1 MTPSSSHPSAD
12 SGRVFTAQTSHRNRV
27 SAVIGSRRSALS
39 SRPTP
44 DCEAR
49 QVLIRV
55 IVNGVCA
62 SDLAE
67 WQSDP
72 PADPLL
78 LGHEPVGEVVAVGPG
93 VDTCDIGDLVT
104 GRIDPSFS
112 DFALADQTDV
122 VKVPPGLT
130 PDAALGEPLGCIVE
144 ALRRTPLEVGD
155 RIAVVGAGFM
165 GLCLLQLLRH
175 TPSSVIAAI
184 DPRTDARAHAL
195 RHGADTAADPA
206 ALSALDPSP
215 PGAEPGFDVVFE
227 ASGSQP
233 GLDLATELVRPQGT
247 LSIIGYHQG
256 LRTVDMHAW
265 NWKALDVVNAHVRDR
280 ARLRD
285 SIKRGLELAA
295 AGRIDLASLITHRY
309 ALSEVDT
316 AFTALIEKPSG
327 FIKAV
332 IDVN

>member
-1 MTPSSSHPSAD
+1 MTAGSPQSSGE
-12 SGRVFTAQTSHRNRV
+12 SGRDIDDRISHRNRV
-27 SAVIGSRRSALS
+27 STVIGSRRSALS
-39 SRPTP
+39 SRPIP
-44 DCEAR
+44 DCGTG

-62 SDLAE
+62 SDITE

-72 PADPLL
+72 LADPIL

-93 VDTCDIGDLVT
+93 VETCATGDLVT
-104 GRIDPSFS
+104 GQVDPSFS
-112 DFALADQTDV
+112 DFALADESDL
-122 VKVPPGLT
+122 VKVPPGLA

-144 ALRRTPLEVGD
+144 ALRRTPRDVGD
-155 RIAVVGAGFM
+155 GIAVVGAGFM

-175 TPSSVIAAI
+175 TPSSQVVAI
-184 DPRTDARAHAL
+184 DPRADARSHAL
-195 RHGADTAADPA
+195 RHGADTAADRA
-206 ALSALDPSP
+206 AVGARDSSSA
-215 PGAEPGFDVVFE
+215 GAQPGFDVVFE
-227 ASGSQP
+227 VSGSQP

-256 LRTVDMHAW
+256 RRTVDMHAW

-285 SIKRGLELAA
+285 SIKRGLDLAA

-309 ALSEVDT
+309 PLSEVDA
-316 AFTALIEKPSG
+316 AFTALVEKPDG

-332 IDVN
+332 IDVK

>member
-1 MTPSSSHPSAD
+1 MTSSSSPLSAD
-12 SGRVFTAQTSHRNRV
+12 ASRVLIAQASPRNRV
-27 SAVIGSRRSALS
+27 SAVVGSRRSAVS
-39 SRPTP
+39 SRPIP
-44 DCEAR
+44 DCEAG
-49 QVLIRV
+49 QVLVRV

-62 SDLAE
+62 SDLTE

-72 PADPLL
+72 PVDPLL

-112 DFALADQTDV
+112 DFALADQTDL
-122 VKVPPGLT
+122 VKVPAGLT

-175 TPSSVIAAI
+175 TPSSLIVAI
-184 DPRTDARAHAL
+184 DPRADARAHAL

-206 ALSALDPSP
+206 ALNLDPFRA
-215 PGAEPGFDVVFE
+215 GAAPGFDVVFE

-233 GLDLATELVRPQGT
+233 GLDLTTELVRPQGT

-265 NWKALDVVNAHVRDR
+265 NWKALDVVNAHVRDK

-285 SIKRGLELAA
+285 SIKRGLDLAA
-295 AGRIDLASLITHRY
+295 AGRVDLSSLITHRY
-309 ALSEVDT
+309 ALSEVDA
-316 AFTALIEKPSG
+316 AFTALVEKPSG